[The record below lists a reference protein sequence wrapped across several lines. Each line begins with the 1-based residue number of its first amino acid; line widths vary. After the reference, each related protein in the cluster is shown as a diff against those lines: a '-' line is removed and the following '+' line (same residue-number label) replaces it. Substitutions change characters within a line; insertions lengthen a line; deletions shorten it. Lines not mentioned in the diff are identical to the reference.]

1 MKERQF
7 IKNELVGTRCH
18 NLRTKER
25 VIIAAALACLA
36 VAQETRHEITK
47 NSPGDRKPNSE
58 QVPAVYAIPT
68 QFERV
73 LILRF
78 KYKAELLGGLEQ
90 MVKENKIRNA
100 VILAG
105 AGSVRNFQVHQVSNR
120 AFPSKNVFVNN
131 PTGPADITSMNGYIM
146 NGQIHA
152 HITLAEPDK
161 AFGGHLEPETTV
173 FTFAAVTLG
182 VLPDNLDLSRLAD
195 KDYR

>member
-1 MKERQF
+1 
-7 IKNELVGTRCH
+7 
-18 NLRTKER
+18 
-25 VIIAAALACLA
+25 ACLA

-78 KYKAELLGGLEQ
+78 KYDAELLGGLEQ

-120 AFPSKNVFVNN
+120 TFPSKNMYVKD
-131 PTGPADITSMNGYIM
+131 PTAPADIISMNGYIM
-146 NGQIHA
+146 NGRIHA
-152 HITLAEPDK
+152 HMTMANADK
-161 AFGGHLEPETTV
+161 AFGGHLEPGTNV
-173 FTFAAVTLG
+173 FTFAIVTVG
-182 VLPDNLDLSRLAD
+182 VLPDSLDLTKLDD
-195 KDYR
+195 KSYR

>member
-1 MKERQF
+1 MKEREF
-7 IKNELVGTRCH
+7 IKSELVGTRCH
-18 NLRTKER
+18 NLRMQGC
-25 VIIAAALACLA
+25 VIIAAALACVA

-78 KYKAELLGGLEQ
+78 KYDAELLGGLEQ

-120 AFPSKNVFVNN
+120 TLPSKNVFVKN
-131 PTGPADITSMNGYIM
+131 PTGPADIASMNGYIM

-152 HITLAEPDK
+152 HITLADPDK
-161 AFGGHLEPETTV
+161 AFGGHLESETTV